1 MDNSSFHTTKFNYE
15 VCKFKEKNFASIQ
28 LRYKSNYLLREK
40 KKDGTLQINMGSE
53 DKSFRGRNKHNLS
66 EGENSFYKYLISN
79 FILFF
84 NLLLINTC
92 QYLLISERNNEG
104 GISEHLTITKRIAT
118 AERSLNA
125 KLLQLA

>member
-1 MDNSSFHTTKFNYE
+1 
-15 VCKFKEKNFASIQ
+15 
-28 LRYKSNYLLREK
+28 
-40 KKDGTLQINMGSE
+40 MGSE